1 MRVFHRLSTAHDDL
15 IHDVSYDFYGKR
27 LATCSSDQKIKVWDQ
42 NDNQKW
48 ELSAEWKAHSGS
60 VWKLAWAHPEYGQ
73 VIASCSFDRTVCIWE
88 ESEDE
93 KGQKKW
99 QLKAHLVDSRD
110 SVTDIKFAPKSFGLR
125 LATCSSDGYIRI
137 YEAMDIMNLSQWT
150 IVEEFESQKGTSN
163 CISWNPSSYDKPMIA
178 VGSNEPYIKIWEY
191 SETARK
197 WLQIDTLTAYPIG
210 STISSSNL
218 NSGIGGGIGG
228 GGGSGIG
235 GGIGGASSIGGV
247 SGVNNSSMNNLGSG
261 IGGGNNINNSNISV
275 GVGSGVSGGGVG
287 SGVGGSLNNG
297 LNSAQGNS
305 IGNGNIG
312 SLNNI
317 SGNSGGLNNNSLMS
331 GANSSIN
338 VSSGN
343 NSIYSNNNFD
353 SSSDGGSRA
362 IHDVCWAPNMGRSYH
377 LIATASKDHKVRIW
391 KLSSDKSRM
400 ELKEVMRKDDH
411 KSEVWRV
418 EWNITGTILAS
429 SGDDGNVCLWKCN
442 MNGEWKL
449 FSLISGE
456 ESTEDKYD
464 R

>member
-197 WLQIDTLTAYPIG
+197 WHQIDTLTAYPIG

-218 NSGIGGGIGG
+218 NSGIGG
-228 GGGSGIG
+228 
-235 GGIGGASSIGGV
+235 ASIGI
-247 SGVNNSSMNNLGSG
+247 NNNSMNNLGSG
-261 IGGGNNINNSNISV
+261 IGNNINNSISL
-275 GVGSGVSGGGVG
+275 G

-312 SLNNI
+312 SLNSI
-317 SGNSGGLNNNSLMS
+317 SGNSLMS
-331 GANSSIN
+331 VANSSIN
-338 VSSGN
+338 ISSGN
-343 NSIYSNNNFD
+343 NSIYSNSFD

-391 KLSSDKSRM
+391 KLSSEKSKM

>member
-163 CISWNPSSYDKPMIA
+163 CICWNPSSYDKPMIA

-197 WLQIDTLTAYPIG
+197 WVQIDTLTAYPIG
-210 STISSSNL
+210 STISSGNL
-218 NSGIGGGIGG
+218 NSGSSSIGNSGIGG
-228 GGGSGIG
+228 
-235 GGIGGASSIGGV
+235 
-247 SGVNNSSMNNLGSG
+247 VNSNSMNNLGSG
-261 IGGGNNINNSNISV
+261 IGNNINSNINNISV
-275 GVGSGVSGGGVG
+275 GGGVS
-287 SGVGGSLNNG
+287 GSLNNG
-297 LNSAQGNS
+297 LNSAQSNS
-305 IGNGNIG
+305 VGNGNIG
-312 SLNNI
+312 SLNSI
-317 SGNSGGLNNNSLMS
+317 SGNSGLNSNSLMS

-343 NSIYSNNNFD
+343 NSIYSNNFD
-353 SSSDGGSRA
+353 SNSDGGSRA

-391 KLSSDKSRM
+391 KLSSERSRM

-418 EWNITGTILAS
+418 EWNIAGTILAS

>member
-125 LATCSSDGYIRI
+125 LATCSSDGNIRI

-191 SETARK
+191 SETLRK
-197 WLQIDTLTAYPIG
+197 WVQIDTLTAYPIG
-210 STISSSNL
+210 SNISSGNL
-218 NSGIGGGIGG
+218 GGGIG
-228 GGGSGIG
+228 SIS
-235 GGIGGASSIGGV
+235 GGIGVNNSMGNLG
-247 SGVNNSSMNNLGSG
+247 SGVNNINSNL
-261 IGGGNNINNSNISV
+261 NNISS
-275 GVGSGVSGGGVG
+275 
-287 SGVGGSLNNG
+287 GSLNNG
-297 LNSAQGNS
+297 LNNTQGS

-312 SLNNI
+312 SLNSI
-317 SGNSGGLNNNSLMS
+317 SGNSGINNSLMS

-343 NSIYSNNNFD
+343 NSIYSNNFD
-353 SSSDGGSRA
+353 SSSDSGSRA

-391 KLSSDKSRM
+391 KLSSDRSKM
-400 ELKEVMRKDDH
+400 ELKEIMRKDDH